1 MGNTDWLRAKILESL
16 VLILH
21 GVHGDIEKKFSHSE
35 IQPFNQNISK
45 IASNHL
51 F

>member
-1 MGNTDWLRAKILESL
+1 MGNIDWPKAKIWESL

-21 GVHGDIEKKFSHSE
+21 GVHGDTEKKFSDSE
-35 IQPFNQNISK
+35 NSTFSNISK
-45 IASNHL
+45 ISSNHL